1 MSMAAIKLRYDTTGM
16 GVAYRTVMDQQRLDS
31 ETHFSTAWKKAR
43 SAKDVE
49 GMIFSADNYFATGQ
63 RQTGGGAKAKA
74 LTTYDPLV
82 STTGRELPTGKYDLT
97 APDDVANDRS
107 KSSATTF
114 TAVMNPGAL
123 EFSYRRE
130 RA

>member
-1 MSMAAIKLRYDTTGM
+1 
-16 GVAYRTVMDQQRLDS
+16 
-31 ETHFSTAWKKAR
+31 
-43 SAKDVE
+43 
-49 GMIFSADNYFATGQ
+49 MIFSADNYFATGQ

-74 LTTYDPLV
+74 LTTHDPLV
-82 STTGRELPTGKYDLT
+82 STTVTGRELPTGKYDLT
-97 APDDVANDRS
+97 TPDDVANDRS

-114 TAVMNPGAL
+114 TAVMNPAAL